1 MDFIK
6 IPETLKY
13 VFFLHFELF
22 RFGLFPV
29 LAVLTNIYILNVQK
43 YMNKIILYLFI
54 LSLSL
59 SLSLYQFNSIQFN
72 SICALLA
79 WQLLQCIA
87 KVYTQSRRDVY
98 LNIINKKYKKHE
110 CIYIF

>member
-59 SLSLYQFNSIQFN
+59 SLSLSINSIQFN
-72 SICALLA
+72 SIQYVLYLHDNCYNVLPKFTPN
-79 WQLLQCIA
+79 QEEMCI
-87 KVYTQSRRDVY
+87 
-98 LNIINKKYKKHE
+98 
-110 CIYIF
+110 

>member
-6 IPETLKY
+6 IPGTLKY
-13 VFFLHFELF
+13 VFFLHFVLF
-22 RFGLFPV
+22 SFGLFPV

-43 YMNKIILYLFI
+43 YMNTIILNLFI

-72 SICALLA
+72 MCFTCMTIVTMYCQSLLSIKRCVF
-79 WQLLQCIA
+79 
-87 KVYTQSRRDVY
+87 K
-98 LNIINKKYKKHE
+98 NNK
-110 CIYIF
+110 

>member
-6 IPETLKY
+6 IPGTLKY
-13 VFFLHFELF
+13 VFFLHFVLF
-22 RFGLFPV
+22 SFGLFPV

-43 YMNKIILYLFI
+43 YMNTIILNLFI

-59 SLSLYQFNSIQFN
+59 ALSINSIQFN

-87 KVYTQSRRDVY
+87 KVYSQSRDVY
-98 LNIINKKYKKHE
+98 LKIINKK
-110 CIYIF
+110 I